1 VVENCGICFNLQ
13 EFSMYLEVSCGDDYS
28 SVLAP
33 TVESEMATKGVASSF
48 CTRINMRAKGVEGE
62 TIQRKL
68 GSR

>member
-1 VVENCGICFNLQ
+1 
-13 EFSMYLEVSCGDDYS
+13 MYLEVSCGDDYS